1 VVKYQAKRAI
11 PPVLTACASVPGT
24 NVLLDYENV

>member
-11 PPVLTACASVPGT
+11 PPVSTVRASVPGT
-24 NVLLDYENV
+24 NVLLDNENV